1 MKPTSSYKQTQHLL
15 AFLLFLSI
23 SFINGQTQSI
33 SFSYNKSSLKKGIQ
47 HLVDDYQLS
56 LIYPSN
62 LEDKEISA
70 KCNNCELDSALTLL
84 LYNTNYSWEKINEQ
98 YTIYRID
105 SGPYA
110 ITGQII
116 DNVSNETIPYANVY
130 VPSLDMGTISNNEG
144 IFSLSGIESRICTVY
159 VSYIGYETHEKPI
172 YFSRNQ
178 QSPVEIF
185 LKQKII
191 NSKNIFIRG
200 ISREFM
206 SLTNEPGKISFS
218 PKHISTLPTIG
229 EVDIF
234 RSLQLLP
241 GIHQGL
247 GGTAE
252 LYIRGGRPD
261 QNLIIIDGMPIYQK
275 THMFGF
281 LSSIQAKSV
290 KDVQVYKGGY
300 PARFGGK
307 TSGLIQ
313 ITNRVGNNVSPH
325 LRLYTNMTINSL
337 QLELPIFS
345 RGSFIVTARHYN
357 NIVSTQ
363 LYKSVKDFITG
374 DDNFN
379 LISVSANETQSTT
392 YSPEFT
398 FKDLNAVL
406 SYLISPKN
414 RISLTYTSGT
424 DIINEERK
432 FYGFET
438 ILEYD
443 STSINEE
450 TEWSNQGTI
459 LNWSYYLNPNWQTK
473 FSIAKTD
480 FNSLYN
486 SRQFN
491 DANNIDKLPL
501 QSLDEKNV
509 FFEDLFTIRQI
520 IKSISNHNLEIGL
533 NKSLL
538 SSDYKTNRTL
548 DDNSE
553 KLNMKQN
560 GYLET
565 LYIQDNW
572 SIINKVNLNLGL
584 RNTYYSKT
592 NRNYFAPRFSIS
604 FKILPT
610 IKLETSYGKYN
621 QFVHQFNSPI
631 STRGTQGTWLISS
644 GRIPVVNSTSSH
656 SSLFWQNPDYDVS
669 FSYYQRNSSGQYDFG
684 RYISP
689 IPILSNPNN
698 TEYISTTDS
707 TGTEKTGGGEIFIRR
722 KNRQIN
728 GWIAYQF
735 NNTKYSFDDIN
746 NGQFFN
752 ADHDI
757 THELKTVFITSILD
771 YDVTATWSYSSGRV
785 YTHPSEINKT
795 NDFQIIFNPGAR
807 NKERLNPVHHLDI
820 SISKKYVVNHLQLD
834 MGLSIYNIYNRKN
847 VSHKRY
853 NPYASDSIIS
863 DVIMLGITPT
873 LFVQAS
879 L

>member
-15 AFLLFLSI
+15 AFLLYLSI
-23 SFINGQTQSI
+23 SFINGQTKSI

-84 LYNTNYSWEKINEQ
+84 LYNTNYSWGKINEQ

-105 SGPYA
+105 NGPYA

-130 VPSLDMGTISNNEG
+130 IPSLDMGTISNNEG

-159 VSYIGYETHEKPI
+159 VSYIGYETQEKPI

-281 LSSIQAKSV
+281 LSSIQAKAV

-313 ITNRVGNNVSPH
+313 VTNRVGNNVSPH

-509 FFEDLFTIRQI
+509 FFENLFTIRQI

-604 FKILPT
+604 FNILPT

-689 IPILSNPNN
+689 IPIFSNPNN
-698 TEYISTTDS
+698 TEYISTTES
-707 TGTEKTGGGEIFIRR
+707 TGTEKTGGGEVFIRR

-771 YDVTATWSYSSGRV
+771 CDVTATWSYSSGRV
-785 YTHPSEINKT
+785 YTHPSEIYKT

>member
-1 MKPTSSYKQTQHLL
+1 MKPTSSYKQTQHFL
-15 AFLLFLSI
+15 AFLLYLSI
-23 SFINGQTQSI
+23 SFINGQTKSI

-200 ISREFM
+200 ISREFL

-281 LSSIQAKSV
+281 LSSIQAKAV

-325 LRLYTNMTINSL
+325 VRLYTNMTINSL

-722 KNRQIN
+722 KIDRSKDGLLIN
-728 GWIAYQF
+728 
-735 NNTKYSFDDIN
+735 
-746 NGQFFN
+746 
-752 ADHDI
+752 
-757 THELKTVFITSILD
+757 FI
-771 YDVTATWSYSSGRV
+771 
-785 YTHPSEINKT
+785 K
-795 NDFQIIFNPGAR
+795 Q
-807 NKERLNPVHHLDI
+807 
-820 SISKKYVVNHLQLD
+820 
-834 MGLSIYNIYNRKN
+834 NI
-847 VSHKRY
+847 H
-853 NPYASDSIIS
+853 
-863 DVIMLGITPT
+863 
-873 LFVQAS
+873 
-879 L
+879 

>member
-15 AFLLFLSI
+15 AFLLYLSI
-23 SFINGQTQSI
+23 SFINGQTKSI

-84 LYNTNYSWEKINEQ
+84 LYNTNYSWGKINEQ

-105 SGPYA
+105 NGPYA

-130 VPSLDMGTISNNEG
+130 IPSLDMGTISNNEG

-159 VSYIGYETHEKPI
+159 VSYIGYETQEKPI

-281 LSSIQAKSV
+281 LSSIQAKAV

-313 ITNRVGNNVSPH
+313 VTNRVGNNVSPH

-698 TEYISTTDS
+698 TEYISTTES
-707 TGTEKTGGGEIFIRR
+707 TGTEKTGGGEVFIRR

-757 THELKTVFITSILD
+757 THELKTVFITSILLIRKGL
-771 YDVTATWSYSSGRV
+771 YSS
-785 YTHPSEINKT
+785 K
-795 NDFQIIFNPGAR
+795 
-807 NKERLNPVHHLDI
+807 
-820 SISKKYVVNHLQLD
+820 
-834 MGLSIYNIYNRKN
+834 
-847 VSHKRY
+847 
-853 NPYASDSIIS
+853 
-863 DVIMLGITPT
+863 
-873 LFVQAS
+873 
-879 L
+879 

>member
-15 AFLLFLSI
+15 AFLLYLSI
-23 SFINGQTQSI
+23 SFINGQTKSI

-159 VSYIGYETHEKPI
+159 VSYIGYETQEKPI

-178 QSPVEIF
+178 QFPVEIF

-363 LYKSVKDFITG
+363 LYKSVKDFIIG

-689 IPILSNPNN
+689 IPIFSNPNN
-698 TEYISTTDS
+698 TEYISTTES
-707 TGTEKTGGGEIFIRR
+707 TGTEKTGGGEVFIRR

-771 YDVTATWSYSSGRV
+771 CDVTATWSYSSGRV
-785 YTHPSEINKT
+785 YTHPSEIYKT

>member
-33 SFSYNKSSLKKGIQ
+33 SFSYNKSSLKKEIQ
-47 HLVDDYQLS
+47 QLVDDYQLS

-84 LYNTNYSWEKINEQ
+84 LYNTNYSWEKIKEQ

-130 VPSLDMGTISNNEG
+130 IPSLDMGTISNNEG

-178 QSPVEIF
+178 QSPVDIF

-200 ISREFM
+200 ISREFL

-281 LSSIQAKSV
+281 LSSIQAKAV

-443 STSINEE
+443 STSINEN

-656 SSLFWQNPDYDVS
+656 SSLFWKNPDYDVS

>member
-1 MKPTSSYKQTQHLL
+1 VKPTSSYKQTQHLL
-15 AFLLFLSI
+15 AFLLYLSI
-23 SFINGQTQSI
+23 SFINGQTKSI

-84 LYNTNYSWEKINEQ
+84 LYNTNYSWGKINEQ

-159 VSYIGYETHEKPI
+159 VSYIGYETQEKPI

-281 LSSIQAKSV
+281 LSSIQAKAV

-313 ITNRVGNNVSPH
+313 VTNRVGNNVSPH

-337 QLELPIFS
+337 QVELPIFS

-689 IPILSNPNN
+689 IPIFSNPNN
-698 TEYISTTDS
+698 TEYISTTES
-707 TGTEKTGGGEIFIRR
+707 TGTEKTGGGEVFIRR

-771 YDVTATWSYSSGRV
+771 CDVTATWSYSSGRV
-785 YTHPSEINKT
+785 YTHPSEIYKT

>member
-15 AFLLFLSI
+15 AFLLYLSI
-23 SFINGQTQSI
+23 SFINGQTKSI

-84 LYNTNYSWEKINEQ
+84 LYNTNYSWGKINEQ

-200 ISREFM
+200 ISREFL

-281 LSSIQAKSV
+281 LSSIQAKAV

-689 IPILSNPNN
+689 IPIFSNPNN
-698 TEYISTTDS
+698 TEYISTTES
-707 TGTEKTGGGEIFIRR
+707 TGTEKTGGGEVFIRR

-785 YTHPSEINKT
+785 YTHPSEIYKT

>member
-15 AFLLFLSI
+15 AFLLYLSI
-23 SFINGQTQSI
+23 SFINGQTKSI

-84 LYNTNYSWEKINEQ
+84 LYNTNYSWGKINEQ

-105 SGPYA
+105 NGPYA

-130 VPSLDMGTISNNEG
+130 IPSLDMGTISNNEG

-159 VSYIGYETHEKPI
+159 VSYIGYETQEKPI

-200 ISREFM
+200 ISREFL

-281 LSSIQAKSV
+281 LSSIQAKAV

-313 ITNRVGNNVSPH
+313 VTNRVGNNVSPH

-604 FKILPT
+604 FNILPT

-689 IPILSNPNN
+689 IPIFSNPNN
-698 TEYISTTDS
+698 TEYISTTES
-707 TGTEKTGGGEIFIRR
+707 TGTEKTGGGEVFIRR

-771 YDVTATWSYSSGRV
+771 CDVTATWSYSSGRV
-785 YTHPSEINKT
+785 YTHPSEIYKT

>member
-15 AFLLFLSI
+15 AFLLYLSI
-23 SFINGQTQSI
+23 SFINGQTKSI

-84 LYNTNYSWEKINEQ
+84 LYNTNYSWGKINEQ

-159 VSYIGYETHEKPI
+159 VSYIGYETQEKPI

-281 LSSIQAKSV
+281 LSSIQAKAV

-313 ITNRVGNNVSPH
+313 VTNRVGNNVSPH

-337 QLELPIFS
+337 QVELPIFS

-424 DIINEERK
+424 DIINEERE

-689 IPILSNPNN
+689 IPIFSNPNN
-698 TEYISTTDS
+698 TEYISTTES
-707 TGTEKTGGGEIFIRR
+707 TGTEKTGGGEVFIRR

-771 YDVTATWSYSSGRV
+771 CDVTATWSYSSGRV
-785 YTHPSEINKT
+785 YTHPSEIYKT

>member
-33 SFSYNKSSLKKGIQ
+33 SFSYNKSSLKKEIQ
-47 HLVDDYQLS
+47 QLVDDYQLS

-84 LYNTNYSWEKINEQ
+84 LYNTNYSWKKINEQ

-116 DNVSNETIPYANVY
+116 DNVTNETVPYANVY
-130 VPSLDMGTISNNEG
+130 IPSLDMGTISNNEG

-159 VSYIGYETHEKPI
+159 VSYIGYEPQGKPI
-172 YFSRNQ
+172 YFSKNQ
-178 QSPVEIF
+178 QSSIEIF

-191 NSKNIFIRG
+191 YSKNIFIRG
-200 ISREFM
+200 RSREFM

-379 LISVSANETQSTT
+379 LISVSANATQSTT

-398 FKDLNAVL
+398 FKDLNTVL

-443 STSINEE
+443 STSINED

-473 FSIAKTD
+473 FSIAKTG

-486 SRQFN
+486 SKQIN

-501 QSLDEKNV
+501 QSFDEKNV
-509 FFEDLFTIRQI
+509 FFEELFTVRQI

-548 DDNSE
+548 EDNSE

-656 SSLFWQNPDYDVS
+656 SSLFWQDPDYDVS

-820 SISKKYVVNHLQLD
+820 SISKKYVINHLQLD

-853 NPYASDSIIS
+853 NPYASGSIIS

>member
-15 AFLLFLSI
+15 AFLLYLSI

-47 HLVDDYQLS
+47 QLVDDYQLS

-84 LYNTNYSWEKINEQ
+84 LYNTNYSWGKINEQ

-105 SGPYA
+105 NGPYA

-130 VPSLDMGTISNNEG
+130 IPSLDMGTISNNEG

-159 VSYIGYETHEKPI
+159 VSYIGYETQEKPI

-281 LSSIQAKSV
+281 LSSIQAKAV

-689 IPILSNPNN
+689 IPIFSNPNN
-698 TEYISTTDS
+698 TEYISTTES
-707 TGTEKTGGGEIFIRR
+707 TGTEKTGGGEVFIRR

-771 YDVTATWSYSSGRV
+771 CDVTATWSYSSGRV
-785 YTHPSEINKT
+785 YTHPSEIYKT

>member
-15 AFLLFLSI
+15 AFLLYLSI
-23 SFINGQTQSI
+23 SFINGQTKSI

-84 LYNTNYSWEKINEQ
+84 LYNTNYSWGKINEQ

-159 VSYIGYETHEKPI
+159 VSYIGYETQEKPI

-281 LSSIQAKSV
+281 LSSIQAKAV

-313 ITNRVGNNVSPH
+313 VTNRVGNNVSPH

-337 QLELPIFS
+337 QVELPIFS

-424 DIINEERK
+424 DIINEERE

-604 FKILPT
+604 FNILPT

-689 IPILSNPNN
+689 IPIFSNPNN
-698 TEYISTTDS
+698 TEYISTTES
-707 TGTEKTGGGEIFIRR
+707 TGTEKTGGGEVFIRR

-771 YDVTATWSYSSGRV
+771 CDVTATWSYSSGRV
-785 YTHPSEINKT
+785 YTHPSEIYKT

>member
-15 AFLLFLSI
+15 AFLLYLSI

-33 SFSYNKSSLKKGIQ
+33 SFSYNKSSLKKEIQ
-47 HLVDDYQLS
+47 QLVDDYQLS

-84 LYNTNYSWEKINEQ
+84 LYNTNYSWGKINEQ

-159 VSYIGYETHEKPI
+159 VSYIGYETQEKPI

-281 LSSIQAKSV
+281 LSSIQAKAV

-565 LYIQDNW
+565 LYLQDNW

-698 TEYISTTDS
+698 TEYISTTES
-707 TGTEKTGGGEIFIRR
+707 TGTEKTGGGEVFIRR

-785 YTHPSEINKT
+785 YTHPSEIYKT

>member
-33 SFSYNKSSLKKGIQ
+33 SFSYNKSSLKKEIQ
-47 HLVDDYQLS
+47 QLVDDYQLS

-84 LYNTNYSWEKINEQ
+84 LYNTNYSWGKINEQ

-116 DNVSNETIPYANVY
+116 DNVTNETVPYANVY
-130 VPSLDMGTISNNEG
+130 IPSLDMGTISNNEG
-144 IFSLSGIESRICTVY
+144 IFSLSGIESRICSVY
-159 VSYIGYETHEKPI
+159 VSYIGYETQEKPI

-200 ISREFM
+200 ISREFL

-357 NIVSTQ
+357 NLVSTQ

-656 SSLFWQNPDYDVS
+656 CSLFWQNPDYDVS

-785 YTHPSEINKT
+785 YTHPSEIYKT

>member
-1 MKPTSSYKQTQHLL
+1 VKPTSSYKQTQHFL
-15 AFLLFLSI
+15 AFLLYLSI
-23 SFINGQTQSI
+23 SFINGQTKSI
-33 SFSYNKSSLKKGIQ
+33 SFSYNKNSLKKGIQ
-47 HLVDDYQLS
+47 QLVDDYQLS

-62 LEDKEISA
+62 LENKEISA

-84 LYNTNYSWEKINEQ
+84 LYNTNYSWKKINEQ

-116 DNVSNETIPYANVY
+116 DNVTNETVPYANVY
-130 VPSLDMGTISNNEG
+130 IPSLDMGTISNNEG

-159 VSYIGYETHEKPI
+159 VSYIGYEPQEKPI
-172 YFSRNQ
+172 YFSKNQ
-178 QSPVEIF
+178 QSSIEIF

-191 NSKNIFIRG
+191 YSKNIFIRG
-200 ISREFM
+200 RSREFM

-261 QNLIIIDGMPIYQK
+261 QNLIIVDGMPIYQK

-281 LSSIQAKSV
+281 LSSIQAKAV

-548 DDNSE
+548 EDNSE

-656 SSLFWQNPDYDVS
+656 SSLFWQDPDYDVS

>member
-1 MKPTSSYKQTQHLL
+1 MNLGRYLFTQTY
-15 AFLLFLSI
+15 F
-23 SFINGQTQSI
+23 
-33 SFSYNKSSLKKGIQ
+33 
-47 HLVDDYQLS
+47 
-56 LIYPSN
+56 
-62 LEDKEISA
+62 
-70 KCNNCELDSALTLL
+70 
-84 LYNTNYSWEKINEQ
+84 YS
-98 YTIYRID
+98 
-105 SGPYA
+105 
-110 ITGQII
+110 
-116 DNVSNETIPYANVY
+116 
-130 VPSLDMGTISNNEG
+130 
-144 IFSLSGIESRICTVY
+144 
-159 VSYIGYETHEKPI
+159 TH
-172 YFSRNQ
+172 YW
-178 QSPVEIF
+178 
-185 LKQKII
+185 
-191 NSKNIFIRG
+191 
-200 ISREFM
+200 
-206 SLTNEPGKISFS
+206 
-218 PKHISTLPTIG
+218 

-281 LSSIQAKSV
+281 LSSIQAKAV

-509 FFEDLFTIRQI
+509 FLRTYLLFD
-520 IKSISNHNLEIGL
+520 
-533 NKSLL
+533 KSL
-538 SSDYKTNRTL
+538 
-548 DDNSE
+548 
-553 KLNMKQN
+553 
-560 GYLET
+560 
-565 LYIQDNW
+565 
-572 SIINKVNLNLGL
+572 
-584 RNTYYSKT
+584 
-592 NRNYFAPRFSIS
+592 
-604 FKILPT
+604 
-610 IKLETSYGKYN
+610 
-621 QFVHQFNSPI
+621 
-631 STRGTQGTWLISS
+631 
-644 GRIPVVNSTSSH
+644 
-656 SSLFWQNPDYDVS
+656 NP
-669 FSYYQRNSSGQYDFG
+669 
-684 RYISP
+684 
-689 IPILSNPNN
+689 
-698 TEYISTTDS
+698 
-707 TGTEKTGGGEIFIRR
+707 
-722 KNRQIN
+722 
-728 GWIAYQF
+728 
-735 NNTKYSFDDIN
+735 
-746 NGQFFN
+746 
-752 ADHDI
+752 
-757 THELKTVFITSILD
+757 
-771 YDVTATWSYSSGRV
+771 
-785 YTHPSEINKT
+785 
-795 NDFQIIFNPGAR
+795 FQII
-807 NKERLNPVHHLDI
+807 I
-820 SISKKYVVNHLQLD
+820 
-834 MGLSIYNIYNRKN
+834 
-847 VSHKRY
+847 
-853 NPYASDSIIS
+853 
-863 DVIMLGITPT
+863 
-873 LFVQAS
+873 
-879 L
+879 

>member
-15 AFLLFLSI
+15 AFLLYLSI

-47 HLVDDYQLS
+47 QLVDDYQLS

-84 LYNTNYSWEKINEQ
+84 LYNTNYSWGKINEQ

-200 ISREFM
+200 ISREFL

-281 LSSIQAKSV
+281 LSSIQAKAV

>member
-15 AFLLFLSI
+15 AFLLYLSI

-33 SFSYNKSSLKKGIQ
+33 SFSYNKSSLKKEIQ
-47 HLVDDYQLS
+47 QLVDDYQLS

-84 LYNTNYSWEKINEQ
+84 LYNTNYSWGKINEQ

-200 ISREFM
+200 ISREFL

-281 LSSIQAKSV
+281 LSSIQAKAV

-689 IPILSNPNN
+689 IPIFSNPNN

-785 YTHPSEINKT
+785 YTHPSEIYKT

>member
-1 MKPTSSYKQTQHLL
+1 MKPTSSYKQTQHFL
-15 AFLLFLSI
+15 AFLLYLSI
-23 SFINGQTQSI
+23 SFINGQTKSI
-33 SFSYNKSSLKKGIQ
+33 SFSYNKNRLKKGIQ
-47 HLVDDYQLS
+47 QLVDDYQLT

-130 VPSLDMGTISNNEG
+130 IPSLDMGTISNNEG

-172 YFSRNQ
+172 YFSKNQ
-178 QSPVEIF
+178 QSSIEIF

-191 NSKNIFIRG
+191 YSKNIFIRG
-200 ISREFM
+200 KSREFM

-337 QLELPIFS
+337 QVELPIFS

-374 DDNFN
+374 DDNFY
-379 LISVSANETQSTT
+379 LISVSENETQSTT

-548 DDNSE
+548 EDNSE

-572 SIINKVNLNLGL
+572 SIINKVKLNIGL

-592 NRNYFAPRFSIS
+592 TRNYFTPRFSIS

-656 SSLFWQNPDYDVS
+656 SSLFWQDPDYDVS

-707 TGTEKTGGGEIFIRR
+707 IGTEKTGGGEIFIRR

>member
-47 HLVDDYQLS
+47 QLVDDYQLS

-84 LYNTNYSWEKINEQ
+84 LYNTNYSWEKIKEQ

-200 ISREFM
+200 ISREFL

-424 DIINEERK
+424 DIINEERE

-689 IPILSNPNN
+689 IPIFSNPNN
-698 TEYISTTDS
+698 TEYISTTES
-707 TGTEKTGGGEIFIRR
+707 TGTEKTGGGEVFIRR

>member
-33 SFSYNKSSLKKGIQ
+33 SFSYNKSSLKKEIQ

-200 ISREFM
+200 ISREFL

-785 YTHPSEINKT
+785 YTHPSEIYKT

>member
-1 MKPTSSYKQTQHLL
+1 
-15 AFLLFLSI
+15 
-23 SFINGQTQSI
+23 
-33 SFSYNKSSLKKGIQ
+33 
-47 HLVDDYQLS
+47 
-56 LIYPSN
+56 
-62 LEDKEISA
+62 
-70 KCNNCELDSALTLL
+70 
-84 LYNTNYSWEKINEQ
+84 
-98 YTIYRID
+98 
-105 SGPYA
+105 
-110 ITGQII
+110 
-116 DNVSNETIPYANVY
+116 
-130 VPSLDMGTISNNEG
+130 
-144 IFSLSGIESRICTVY
+144 
-159 VSYIGYETHEKPI
+159 
-172 YFSRNQ
+172 
-178 QSPVEIF
+178 
-185 LKQKII
+185 
-191 NSKNIFIRG
+191 
-200 ISREFM
+200 
-206 SLTNEPGKISFS
+206 
-218 PKHISTLPTIG
+218 
-229 EVDIF
+229 
-234 RSLQLLP
+234 
-241 GIHQGL
+241 
-247 GGTAE
+247 
-252 LYIRGGRPD
+252 
-261 QNLIIIDGMPIYQK
+261 
-275 THMFGF
+275 MFGF

-379 LISVSANETQSTT
+379 LISVSANATQSTT

-398 FKDLNAVL
+398 FKDLNTVL

-414 RISLTYTSGT
+414 RISLTYTNGA
-424 DIINEERK
+424 DIVNEERK

>member
-1 MKPTSSYKQTQHLL
+1 
-15 AFLLFLSI
+15 
-23 SFINGQTQSI
+23 
-33 SFSYNKSSLKKGIQ
+33 
-47 HLVDDYQLS
+47 
-56 LIYPSN
+56 
-62 LEDKEISA
+62 
-70 KCNNCELDSALTLL
+70 
-84 LYNTNYSWEKINEQ
+84 
-98 YTIYRID
+98 
-105 SGPYA
+105 
-110 ITGQII
+110 
-116 DNVSNETIPYANVY
+116 
-130 VPSLDMGTISNNEG
+130 
-144 IFSLSGIESRICTVY
+144 
-159 VSYIGYETHEKPI
+159 
-172 YFSRNQ
+172 
-178 QSPVEIF
+178 
-185 LKQKII
+185 
-191 NSKNIFIRG
+191 
-200 ISREFM
+200 
-206 SLTNEPGKISFS
+206 
-218 PKHISTLPTIG
+218 
-229 EVDIF
+229 
-234 RSLQLLP
+234 
-241 GIHQGL
+241 
-247 GGTAE
+247 
-252 LYIRGGRPD
+252 
-261 QNLIIIDGMPIYQK
+261 
-275 THMFGF
+275 
-281 LSSIQAKSV
+281 
-290 KDVQVYKGGY
+290 
-300 PARFGGK
+300 
-307 TSGLIQ
+307 
-313 ITNRVGNNVSPH
+313 
-325 LRLYTNMTINSL
+325 MTINSL

-486 SRQFN
+486 SRQIN

-501 QSLDEKNV
+501 QSFDEKNV
-509 FFEDLFTIRQI
+509 FFEDLFTVRQI

-771 YDVTATWSYSSGRV
+771 YEVTATWSYSSGRV

-820 SISKKYVVNHLQLD
+820 SISKKYVINHLQLD

-853 NPYASDSIIS
+853 NPYASGNIIS

>member
-1 MKPTSSYKQTQHLL
+1 MKPTSSYKQTQHFL
-15 AFLLFLSI
+15 AFLLYLSI
-23 SFINGQTQSI
+23 SFINGQTKSI
-33 SFSYNKSSLKKGIQ
+33 SFSYNKNSLKKGIQ
-47 HLVDDYQLS
+47 QLVDDYQLS

-62 LEDKEISA
+62 LENKEISA

-84 LYNTNYSWEKINEQ
+84 LYNTNYSWKKINEQ

-116 DNVSNETIPYANVY
+116 DNVTNETVPYANVY
-130 VPSLDMGTISNNEG
+130 IPSLDMGTISNNEG

-159 VSYIGYETHEKPI
+159 VSYIGYEPQEKPI
-172 YFSRNQ
+172 YFSKNQ
-178 QSPVEIF
+178 QSSIEIF

-191 NSKNIFIRG
+191 YSKNIFIRG
-200 ISREFM
+200 KSREFM

-261 QNLIIIDGMPIYQK
+261 QNLIIVDGMPIYQK

-281 LSSIQAKSV
+281 LSSIQAKAV

-325 LRLYTNMTINSL
+325 VRLYTNMTINSL
-337 QLELPIFS
+337 QLELPISS
-345 RGSFIVTARHYN
+345 RGSFIVTARHSN
-357 NIVSTQ
+357 NIASTQ

-379 LISVSANETQSTT
+379 LISVSANATQSTT

-398 FKDLNAVL
+398 FKDLNTVL

-414 RISLTYTSGT
+414 RISLTYTNGA
-424 DIINEERK
+424 DIVNEERK

-443 STSINEE
+443 STSINED

-473 FSIAKTD
+473 FSIAKTG

-486 SRQFN
+486 SRQIN

-501 QSLDEKNV
+501 HSLDEKNV
-509 FFEDLFTIRQI
+509 CFEDLFTVRQI

-548 DDNSE
+548 EDNSE

-572 SIINKVNLNLGL
+572 SIINKVKLNIGL

-592 NRNYFAPRFSIS
+592 TRNYFTPRFSIS

-644 GRIPVVNSTSSH
+644 GKIPVVNSTSSH
-656 SSLFWQNPDYDVS
+656 SSLFWQDPDYDVS

-820 SISKKYVVNHLQLD
+820 SISKKYVINHLQLD

-853 NPYASDSIIS
+853 NPYASGNIIS

>member
-1 MKPTSSYKQTQHLL
+1 VKPTSSYKQTQHLL
-15 AFLLFLSI
+15 AFLLYLSI
-23 SFINGQTQSI
+23 SFINGQTKSI

-84 LYNTNYSWEKINEQ
+84 LYNTNYSWGKINEQ

-105 SGPYA
+105 NGPYA

-130 VPSLDMGTISNNEG
+130 IPSLDMGTISNNEG

-159 VSYIGYETHEKPI
+159 VSYIGYETQEKPI

-281 LSSIQAKSV
+281 LSSIQAKAV

-313 ITNRVGNNVSPH
+313 VTNRVGNNVSPH

-604 FKILPT
+604 FNILPT

-689 IPILSNPNN
+689 IPIFSNPNN
-698 TEYISTTDS
+698 TEYISTTES
-707 TGTEKTGGGEIFIRR
+707 TGTEKTGGGEVFIRR

-785 YTHPSEINKT
+785 YTHPSEIYKT

>member
-1 MKPTSSYKQTQHLL
+1 
-15 AFLLFLSI
+15 
-23 SFINGQTQSI
+23 
-33 SFSYNKSSLKKGIQ
+33 
-47 HLVDDYQLS
+47 
-56 LIYPSN
+56 
-62 LEDKEISA
+62 
-70 KCNNCELDSALTLL
+70 
-84 LYNTNYSWEKINEQ
+84 
-98 YTIYRID
+98 
-105 SGPYA
+105 
-110 ITGQII
+110 
-116 DNVSNETIPYANVY
+116 
-130 VPSLDMGTISNNEG
+130 
-144 IFSLSGIESRICTVY
+144 
-159 VSYIGYETHEKPI
+159 
-172 YFSRNQ
+172 
-178 QSPVEIF
+178 
-185 LKQKII
+185 
-191 NSKNIFIRG
+191 
-200 ISREFM
+200 M

-261 QNLIIIDGMPIYQK
+261 QNLIIVDGMPIYQK

-281 LSSIQAKSV
+281 LSSIQAKAV

-656 SSLFWQNPDYDVS
+656 SSLFWQDPDYDVS

-707 TGTEKTGGGEIFIRR
+707 TGTEKTGGGEIFI
-722 KNRQIN
+722 
-728 GWIAYQF
+728 
-735 NNTKYSFDDIN
+735 T
-746 NGQFFN
+746 
-752 ADHDI
+752 
-757 THELKTVFITSILD
+757 LLIL
-771 YDVTATWSYSSGRV
+771 G
-785 YTHPSEINKT
+785 P
-795 NDFQIIFNPGAR
+795 
-807 NKERLNPVHHLDI
+807 
-820 SISKKYVVNHLQLD
+820 
-834 MGLSIYNIYNRKN
+834 
-847 VSHKRY
+847 
-853 NPYASDSIIS
+853 
-863 DVIMLGITPT
+863 
-873 LFVQAS
+873 
-879 L
+879 

>member
-33 SFSYNKSSLKKGIQ
+33 SFSYNKSSLKKEIQ
-47 HLVDDYQLS
+47 QLVDDYQLS

-178 QSPVEIF
+178 QSPVDIF

-200 ISREFM
+200 ISREFL

-281 LSSIQAKSV
+281 LSSIQAKAV

-443 STSINEE
+443 STSINEN

-656 SSLFWQNPDYDVS
+656 SSLFWKNPDYDVS

>member
-15 AFLLFLSI
+15 AFLLYLSI
-23 SFINGQTQSI
+23 SFINGQTKSI

-84 LYNTNYSWEKINEQ
+84 LYNTNYSWGKINEQ

-105 SGPYA
+105 NGPYA

-130 VPSLDMGTISNNEG
+130 IPSLDMGTISNNEG

-159 VSYIGYETHEKPI
+159 VSYIGYETQEKPI

-281 LSSIQAKSV
+281 LSSIQAKAV

-313 ITNRVGNNVSPH
+313 VTNRVGNNVSPH

-604 FKILPT
+604 FNILPT

-689 IPILSNPNN
+689 IPIFSNPNN
-698 TEYISTTDS
+698 TEYISTTES
-707 TGTEKTGGGEIFIRR
+707 TGTEKTGGGEVFIRR

-771 YDVTATWSYSSGRV
+771 CDVTATWSYSSGRV
-785 YTHPSEINKT
+785 YTHPSEIYKT

>member
-15 AFLLFLSI
+15 AFLLYLSI

-47 HLVDDYQLS
+47 QLVDDYQLS

-178 QSPVEIF
+178 QFPVEIF

-200 ISREFM
+200 ISREFL

-689 IPILSNPNN
+689 IPIFSNPNN
-698 TEYISTTDS
+698 TEYISTTES
-707 TGTEKTGGGEIFIRR
+707 TGTEKTGGGEVFIRR

-771 YDVTATWSYSSGRV
+771 CDVTATWSYSSGRV

>member
-15 AFLLFLSI
+15 AFLLYLSI

-47 HLVDDYQLS
+47 QLVDDYQLS

-84 LYNTNYSWEKINEQ
+84 LYNTNYSWEKIKEQ

-200 ISREFM
+200 ISREFL

-281 LSSIQAKSV
+281 LSSIQAKAV

-313 ITNRVGNNVSPH
+313 VTNRVGNNVSPH

-689 IPILSNPNN
+689 IPIFSNPNN
-698 TEYISTTDS
+698 TEYISTTES
-707 TGTEKTGGGEIFIRR
+707 TGTEKTGGGEVFIRR

-785 YTHPSEINKT
+785 YTHPSEIYKT

>member
-15 AFLLFLSI
+15 AFLLYLSI
-23 SFINGQTQSI
+23 SFINGQTKSI
-33 SFSYNKSSLKKGIQ
+33 SFSYNKSSLKKEIQ

-84 LYNTNYSWEKINEQ
+84 LYNTNYSWGKINEQ

-105 SGPYA
+105 NGPYA

-130 VPSLDMGTISNNEG
+130 IPSLDMGTISNNEG

-159 VSYIGYETHEKPI
+159 VSYIGYETQEKPI

-281 LSSIQAKSV
+281 LSSIQAKAV

-313 ITNRVGNNVSPH
+313 VTNRVGNNVSPH

-604 FKILPT
+604 FNILPT

-689 IPILSNPNN
+689 IPIFSNPNN
-698 TEYISTTDS
+698 TEYISTTES
-707 TGTEKTGGGEIFIRR
+707 TGTEKTGGGEVFIRR

-771 YDVTATWSYSSGRV
+771 CDVTATWSYSSGRV
-785 YTHPSEINKT
+785 YTHPSEIYKT

>member
-1 MKPTSSYKQTQHLL
+1 M
-15 AFLLFLSI
+15 
-23 SFINGQTQSI
+23 
-33 SFSYNKSSLKKGIQ
+33 
-47 HLVDDYQLS
+47 
-56 LIYPSN
+56 
-62 LEDKEISA
+62 
-70 KCNNCELDSALTLL
+70 
-84 LYNTNYSWEKINEQ
+84 
-98 YTIYRID
+98 
-105 SGPYA
+105 
-110 ITGQII
+110 
-116 DNVSNETIPYANVY
+116 
-130 VPSLDMGTISNNEG
+130 
-144 IFSLSGIESRICTVY
+144 
-159 VSYIGYETHEKPI
+159 
-172 YFSRNQ
+172 
-178 QSPVEIF
+178 
-185 LKQKII
+185 
-191 NSKNIFIRG
+191 
-200 ISREFM
+200 
-206 SLTNEPGKISFS
+206 
-218 PKHISTLPTIG
+218 
-229 EVDIF
+229 
-234 RSLQLLP
+234 
-241 GIHQGL
+241 
-247 GGTAE
+247 
-252 LYIRGGRPD
+252 
-261 QNLIIIDGMPIYQK
+261 
-275 THMFGF
+275 
-281 LSSIQAKSV
+281 
-290 KDVQVYKGGY
+290 
-300 PARFGGK
+300 
-307 TSGLIQ
+307 
-313 ITNRVGNNVSPH
+313 
-325 LRLYTNMTINSL
+325 
-337 QLELPIFS
+337 
-345 RGSFIVTARHYN
+345 
-357 NIVSTQ
+357 
-363 LYKSVKDFITG
+363 
-374 DDNFN
+374 
-379 LISVSANETQSTT
+379 
-392 YSPEFT
+392 
-398 FKDLNAVL
+398 
-406 SYLISPKN
+406 
-414 RISLTYTSGT
+414 
-424 DIINEERK
+424 
-432 FYGFET
+432 
-438 ILEYD
+438 
-443 STSINEE
+443 
-450 TEWSNQGTI
+450 
-459 LNWSYYLNPNWQTK
+459 NPNWQTK
-473 FSIAKTD
+473 FSIAKTG

-486 SRQFN
+486 SRQIN

-501 QSLDEKNV
+501 QSFDEKNV
-509 FFEDLFTIRQI
+509 FFEDLFTVRQI

-548 DDNSE
+548 EDNSE

-572 SIINKVNLNLGL
+572 SIINKVKLNIGL

-592 NRNYFAPRFSIS
+592 TRNYFTPRFSIS

>member
-15 AFLLFLSI
+15 AFLLYLSI

-47 HLVDDYQLS
+47 QLVDDYQLS

-159 VSYIGYETHEKPI
+159 VSYIGYETQEKPI

-281 LSSIQAKSV
+281 LSSIQAKAV

-689 IPILSNPNN
+689 IPIFSNPNN
-698 TEYISTTDS
+698 TEYISTTES
-707 TGTEKTGGGEIFIRR
+707 TGTEKTGGGEVFIRR

-785 YTHPSEINKT
+785 YTHPSEIYKT